1 MTYTLGMAGR
11 TLTALTGLGLCVAAW
26 ASPAGA
32 QENFEIQ
39 VYGSETVA
47 PGSTMVELHSNVAAE
62 GSRRTENGVLRT
74 QGAFHETLEITQG
87 IASWFETG
95 LYVFTSI
102 QPDTSWEWVG
112 THIRPRVRAPESWEL
127 PVGLSLS
134 AELGYQRRAFS
145 TDAWTLELRPIIDRQ
160 WSRWYVA
167 INPTLERAIKGESVD
182 RGFEFLSRRQ
192 NQLQRDAH
200 RRDRTRILRLAR
212 PGDPLRPA
220 AGPAAPALSGDRPGS
235 GPPVGVQRRDRLRT
249 DSEHRPPHRQD
260 DPRLSLQL
268 GGRRGQITPA
278 GLVERLDGVVESL
291 ARERDPEPQVRTV
304 APPTGT
310 VTFLFH
316 RHREGSTRLWQSHY
330 TTEPASRAAR
340 PAEAARPSSS
350 AHVGMARERRGE
362 RARRR
367 ECVPA
372 PRSAGEVPWVPSTS
386 RSAERSR
393 TRPSIAVSGVSIVT

>member
-87 IASWFETG
+87 IAPWFETG

-160 WSRWYVA
+160 WGRWYVA

-182 RGFEFLSRRQ
+182 RGFEFS
-192 NQLQRDAH
+192 
-200 RRDRTRILRLAR
+200 
-212 PGDPLRPA
+212 PA
-220 AGPAAPALSGDRPGS
+220 AKVSYNATPTVAIGLEYYGSLGRVTHFDRPRDQQHQLFPVIDLDL
-235 GPPVGVQRRDRLRT
+235 GPRWEFNAGIGFGLTPSTDRLIVKMI
-249 DSEHRPPHRQD
+249 
-260 DPRLSLQL
+260 L
-268 GGRRGQITPA
+268 GYRFNWAGGAGR
-278 GLVERLDGVVESL
+278 
-291 ARERDPEPQVRTV
+291 
-304 APPTGT
+304 
-310 VTFLFH
+310 
-316 RHREGSTRLWQSHY
+316 
-330 TTEPASRAAR
+330 
-340 PAEAARPSSS
+340 
-350 AHVGMARERRGE
+350 
-362 RARRR
+362 
-367 ECVPA
+367 
-372 PRSAGEVPWVPSTS
+372 
-386 RSAERSR
+386 
-393 TRPSIAVSGVSIVT
+393 